1 MIERVPPALALWL
14 LEHWGSPYHGE
25 SLAGDLIEQYQ
36 EGRSRGWYWK
46 QVIAAV
52 LIARWRF
59 IRAMPWA
66 TAARVLYRCLAEA
79 AAVLVL
85 TVVVDRARRTHSLAE
100 MMNHTFIGI
109 LVALIAVALI
119 AFLASNRSDTRKQ
132 GHGVL
137 HALMLAFGLIALG
150 VGTLTWA
157 HTTRSDACQ
166 TPACMCSGN

>member
-1 MIERVPPALALWL
+1 MIERVPPALASWL
-14 LEHWGSPYHGE
+14 LEHWGSAYHGE

-46 QVIAAV
+46 QVIAAI

-59 IRAMPWA
+59 IRAMPWT
-66 TAARVLYRCLAEA
+66 TAARVLSRCLAEA

-119 AFLASNRSDTRKQ
+119 AFLASNRSDTRKP

-137 HALMLAFGLIALG
+137 NALMLAFGLIALG

-157 HTTRSDACQ
+157 HTTRSDACP
-166 TPACMCSGN
+166 TPACMCPGN